1 MEELFFGVEAKLTD
15 KIDLMNV
22 LARMYLSPS
31 IEPEH
36 VTRLLQMLES
46 GQLSQASFDEKTD
59 AEIAKLRDMKEN
71 GEDILPMT
79 RDKWMQW
86 NAFFHE
92 TPTDNE
98 FDYIQAWFG
107 LSKEDLLGEDSSDSQ
122 VNDFKTARELA
133 DYVKQ
138 YVKGQ
143 DEAIEQLAVPFYQ
156 HLDSKRNEY
165 TSLIKSA
172 SVVMGPT
179 GIGKSEMLRVFGEA
193 CDCPIIRINTA
204 DIVPASWRGLHI
216 SDVFYEA
223 ICDGYSLGELE
234 YAVVVFH
241 EFDKIVH
248 RNQSLLA
255 SGAMEMDF
263 DMMRDIMRLFETQH
277 SLHIEPTM
285 SHLGSTSYDLP
296 IDNLLII
303 FDGAFY
309 GMDKIVK
316 KRLSVDARMGN
327 SSAMKKCVEKINWM
341 SLVANEDLV
350 TWGYSPEL
358 VGRIGNV
365 VAMNPLSVDVIYEII
380 TTAENSVVKMHVD
393 YCAQKNVEL
402 HFEDEALRYIAE
414 EAFKSELGVR
424 NVKTLMAKGL
434 KNFYYDFPQATSS
447 EKVAMTVTKDYLM
460 RNIKGQSA
468 LAMFFQE

>member
-1 MEELFFGVEAKLTD
+1 MKELLFGVEVKLTD
-15 KIDLMNV
+15 KINLMNT
-22 LARMYLSPS
+22 LARIYLCPS
-31 IEPEH
+31 IEPVH
-36 VTRLLQMLES
+36 VNHLLEMLEND
-46 GQLSQASFDEKTD
+46 QLSLTVFEEKTD
-59 AEIAKLRDMKEN
+59 KEIAKVRHMNEN
-71 GEDILPMT
+71 GEDILSMM
-79 RDKWMQW
+79 RRKWMQW
-86 NAFFHE
+86 TLFFHE
-92 TPTDNE
+92 TPTDDE
-98 FDYIQAWFG
+98 FLYIQECFG
-107 LSKEDLLGEDSSDSQ
+107 LSKQDLLGDDPRAMDSEE
-122 VNDFKTARELA
+122 FKTPRELA
-133 DYVKQ
+133 EYVKL

-143 DEAIEQLAVPFYQ
+143 DKVIEQLAVPFFQ

-165 TSLIKSA
+165 TSRIKSA
-172 SVVMGPT
+172 SVIMGPT
-179 GIGKSEMLRVFGEA
+179 GVGKSEMLRVFGDA

-223 ICDGYSLGELE
+223 ICDGYSLDELE

-255 SGAMEMDF
+255 NGAMEMDF

-365 VAMNPLSVDVIYEII
+365 MVMNPLSADIIYEII
-380 TTAENSVVKMHVD
+380 TSAEDSVLKMHVE
-393 YCAQKNVEL
+393 YCAQKNVDL
-402 HFEDEALRYIAE
+402 VFEEDALRYIAD

-434 KNFYYDFPQATSS
+434 NNFYYDFPQTTASD
-447 EKVAMTVTKDYLM
+447 KVVMKVTKDYLV
-460 RNIKGQSA
+460 RNIKEQSA
-468 LAMFFQE
+468 LAMLFQE